1 MTVSCVCMCVSVSV
15 CLCPWLRLS
24 VSVSVAVAV
33 SVCVFVFV
41 CVSLSVS
48 VSVCVCV
55 KGHSPTAVGNPPFW
69 GLGWG
74 GEQIKITSR
83 PRCPIAIAGF
93 FCLSGLQVCGI
104 GATHWWSNG
113 LTIKGEVPKRSR
125 ASRECN

>member
-1 MTVSCVCMCVSVSV
+1 MCVSVSV

-55 KGHSPTAVGNPPFW
+55 KGHSPTAVGNPPFL

-83 PRCPIAIAGF
+83 PRSSLSYVAIAGF
-93 FCLSGLQVCGI
+93 FCLSGLRVCGVD
-104 GATHWWSNG
+104 TKHWWSNG

>member
-1 MTVSCVCMCVSVSV
+1 M
-15 CLCPWLRLS
+15 S

-33 SVCVFVFV
+33 AVCVFVFV

-55 KGHSPTAVGNPPFW
+55 KGHSPTAVGNPPFL

-83 PRCPIAIAGF
+83 PRSSLSYVAIAGF
-93 FCLSGLQVCGI
+93 FCVSGLQVCGVE
-104 GATHWWSNG
+104 TTNWWSYG
-113 LTIKGEVPKRSR
+113 LTIKGEVLKRSR